1 LERLNFQKL
10 IDSTANE
17 ENDGGDDKECLPKKK
32 LINFQHKK
40 TKFWLKDFHD
50 LARIINF
57 LLSGVMESPS
67 DWD

>member
-1 LERLNFQKL
+1 MERFYFQKL
-10 IDSTANE
+10 IDSNE
-17 ENDGGDDKECLPKKK
+17 KKGASDDKECVPKKQ

-50 LARIINF
+50 LAKMLNF
-57 LLSGVMESPS
+57 LLSGVMENQS